1 MMKFSILIA
10 NYNNGKFFKFCYES
24 LLAQTYQNW
33 EAIIVDDCSTDDSV
47 EIIKKIV
54 GKDHRFSIFEN
65 DKNYGVGVTKS
76 KLINLSDGQ
85 FLGFVDPDDAIT
97 PNAIQT
103 SVEAFIKNQDVVLTY
118 SKFIRCDE
126 NLIPINTPK
135 LTRQVR
141 NNDQYFFNCPVQIVN
156 FTTFR
161 KNAYEETTKI
171 DPTLRIAEDQ
181 DLYLKLYE
189 KGKFKFINEANYLY
203 RMHNG
208 GISQNSNKEKSKE
221 YFAKVIFNTMK
232 HRKLQMIN
240 GKKIP
245 DQYNTPSDIYS
256 LLEYKH
262 SRLYRLKNRIHVY
275 IELLRGL

>member
-1 MMKFSILIA
+1 MKFSILIA
-10 NYNNGKFFKFCYES
+10 NYNNGKFFKSCYES
-24 LLAQTYQNW
+24 LLHQTYQNW

-47 EIIKKIV
+47 ETIRNII
-54 GKDHRFSIFEN
+54 GKDQRFSIFEN

-76 KLINLSDGQ
+76 KLIELSDGQ
-85 FLGFVDPDDAIT
+85 FFGFVDPDDAIT
-97 PNAIQT
+97 PNAIHS
-103 SVEAFIKNQDVVLTY
+103 SVKAFIKNQDVVLTY

-126 NLIPINTPK
+126 NLTPINIPK

-156 FTTFR
+156 FTAFR
-161 KNAYEETTKI
+161 KTAYEETTKI

-189 KGKFKFINEANYLY
+189 KGKFKFINEANYFY
-203 RMHNG
+203 RIHGG

-221 YFAKVIFNTMK
+221 YFAKVIFNAMK
-232 HRKLQMIN
+232 RRKLQIIN

-245 DQYNTPSDIYS
+245 DQYDAPSDIYT